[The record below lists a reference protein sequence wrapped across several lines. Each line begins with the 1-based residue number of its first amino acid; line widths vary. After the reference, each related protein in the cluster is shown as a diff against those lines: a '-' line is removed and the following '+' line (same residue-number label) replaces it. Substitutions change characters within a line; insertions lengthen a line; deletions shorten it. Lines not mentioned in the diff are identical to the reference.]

1 VTDYVDKAEIISS
14 VCEQLLRG
22 NTQEAKNLAQTNYPF
37 QANSYI
43 NGKKIRRTNP
53 KSIERGTAKRM
64 SPSPETSLSI
74 WLRDGFR
81 CRYTGVRLIFPQSLE
96 LLSVLL
102 PNEFPYDNPPHG
114 SYIKTHI
121 AMWELWPVIDHV
133 NPVVSSS
140 DSKSVNNIDNL
151 VTTSAQKNIEKSDTN
166 LKDLGWDLL
175 PVEMLSN
182 WDGLV
187 IWFINYISYDRSPLS
202 HLISGKRL
210 SRWYDLLLEKK
221 NKQSLTFQNRNR

>member
-1 VTDYVDKAEIISS
+1 MTDYIDKAEIISS

-43 NGKKIRRTNP
+43 NGKKFRRTNP
-53 KSIERGTAKRM
+53 KSIERGTAKRVP
-64 SPSPETSLSI
+64 PSQKTSLRI

-114 SYIKTHI
+114 AYIKTHI
-121 AMWELWPVIDHV
+121 AMWELWPAIDHV
-133 NPVVSSS
+133 NPVALSS

-151 VTTSAQKNIEKSDTN
+151 VTTSAQKKC
-166 LKDLGWDLL
+166 
-175 PVEMLSN
+175 
-182 WDGLV
+182 
-187 IWFINYISYDRSPLS
+187 
-202 HLISGKRL
+202 
-210 SRWYDLLLEKK
+210 
-221 NKQSLTFQNRNR
+221 